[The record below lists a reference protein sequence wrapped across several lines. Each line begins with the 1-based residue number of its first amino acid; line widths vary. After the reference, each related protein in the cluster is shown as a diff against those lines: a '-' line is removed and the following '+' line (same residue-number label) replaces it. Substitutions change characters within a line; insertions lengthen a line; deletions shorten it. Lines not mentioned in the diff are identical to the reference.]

1 MRLPA
6 DNAALTVIGGDMLY
20 EIILD
25 FAFVALLFCSAVFPV
40 CCWMAFRED
49 REAHPNLSAVRS
61 TSGQST
67 VERTSKAL
75 RLTPAN
81 SLFCLRSKTL
91 EQAFGGDS

>member
-6 DNAALTVIGGDMLY
+6 DNAALIVIGGDMLY

-49 REAHPNLSAVRS
+49 REAHPIYR
-61 TSGQST
+61 QS
-67 VERTSKAL
+67 VPIQGKAQLKERAKRWA
-75 RLTPAN
+75 
-81 SLFCLRSKTL
+81 
-91 EQAFGGDS
+91 